1 MNTLKKLQS
10 YAGGRKV
17 LFPVSMVL
25 SAVSSLAGLLPYI
38 IVWLIVKELFEA
50 GGTINGNSGSG
61 REQRIVALAWW
72 AVGAAVGS
80 VGLYFAALWSSHLAA
95 FRVEANIRREAMRK
109 IVAMPLGFFDSH
121 TSGRIRKI
129 IDDNASTTHSFLA
142 HQLPDMAATVL
153 APVAVIVTVFATD
166 WHLGIACLIPIIVAL
181 ALMSFSM
188 GTKGRQFMNS
198 YMNALEEMNTEA
210 VEYVRGIPV
219 VKVFQQTIFS
229 FKNFYRSIMDYNRM
243 VVQYC
248 TMWEKPMSAYTVVI
262 NSFVFFL
269 APVSILL
276 IGSTGNYASVLLNFF
291 LFVLI
296 TPVFSGCVMKS
307 MYLDQAMGQAGQ
319 AVERLENLMSY
330 KMLTVPEKPKPMNGY
345 DIRFEHVSFT
355 YPGMTKKA
363 LDDICFH
370 IPQGKTLAL
379 VGASGSG
386 KTTVARLTARF
397 WEATEG
403 RVLVGGVDVNAIRTE
418 ELMNSV
424 SFVFQNTRLFKT
436 SLLEN
441 IRYGKPD
448 ARPEEVERVIDRTQC
463 RDIIDRQ
470 PLGLNARIGAE
481 GTYLSGGEQQ
491 RILLA
496 RAMLKNAPIIIL
508 DEATAFADPES
519 EQLIYKAFAALSEG
533 KTVMMIAHRLTS
545 VTGADQIFVLD
556 NGKIVESGTHSELIS
571 QNGLYLK
578 MWNEYLRSVQW
589 RLKKEARHA

>member
-1 MNTLKKLQS
+1 MNTIKKLQS
-10 YAGGRKV
+10 YAGDRKA

-25 SAVSSLAGLLPYI
+25 SALSAMAGLLPYI
-38 IVWLIVKELFEA
+38 IVWLIVRELFEA
-50 GGTINGNSGSG
+50 GGAIDGHGV
-61 REQRIVALAWW
+61 ELMQRIISLAWW

-80 VGLYFAALWSSHLAA
+80 VVIYFAALCASHLAA

-142 HQLPDMAATVL
+142 HQLPDIAATALV
-153 APVAVIVTVFATD
+153 PVVVVTLVFVFD
-166 WHLGIACLIPIIVAL
+166 WRLGIACLVPVAVAL
-181 ALMSFSM
+181 MVMSFAI
-188 GTKGRQFMNS
+188 GTKGRQFMHN
-198 YMNALEEMNTEA
+198 YMSSLEEMNTEA

-229 FKNFYRSIMDYNRM
+229 FKNFHRSIMDYNRM

-248 TMWEKPMSAYTVVI
+248 AMWEKPMSAYTVII

-276 IGSTGNYASVLLNFF
+276 IGNTGNFAHVLLNFF

-307 MYLDQAMGQAGQ
+307 MYLNQAFDLAGQ
-319 AVERLENLMSY
+319 AVDRLENLTSY
-330 KMLTVPEKPKPMNGY
+330 KPLTVPEKTKPITGY
-345 DIRFEHVSFT
+345 GIRFEHVSFT

-363 LDDICFH
+363 LDDVSFYV
-370 IPQGKTLAL
+370 PQGTTVAL

-386 KTTVARLTARF
+386 KTTVTRLVARF
-397 WEATEG
+397 WEASDG
-403 RVLVGGVDVNAIRTE
+403 YVLVGGVDVNEIKPD
-418 ELMNSV
+418 ELMKSV
-424 SFVFQNTRLFKT
+424 SFVFQHTRLFKT
-436 SLLEN
+436 TLLDN
-441 IRYGKPD
+441 IRYGKLD
-448 ARPEEVERVIDRTQC
+448 ATMEEIERVVDVAQC

-496 RAMLKNAPIIIL
+496 RAMLKNAPIIVL

-519 EQLIYKAFAALSEG
+519 EHLIYEAFAALSKG
-533 KTVMMIAHRLTS
+533 KTTLMIAHRLSS
-545 VTGADQIFVLD
+545 VTHADCILVLD
-556 NGKIVESGTHSELIS
+556 NGRIAELGTHDELLS

-578 MWNEYLRSVQW
+578 MWSEYRQSVQW
-589 RLKKEARHA
+589 TLKKGKR